1 MSLLIQGIK
10 LTYKDSPIYIDQI
23 GQMITVQVRGL
34 WLGIL
39 DTPGGLPDLPWH
51 PHSLPFHPQSWS
63 NENFN
68 WCPSC
73 FQTPPSKTTPPLL
86 WSPGKLLHVLSTSS
100 CLWAILF
107 FRRIPPLQP
116 GGSPALSPPPA
127 LGTQPWTKT
136 LRPWPTRGGYWASRT
151 FPRSRSA
158 PSRSVTL
165 NKGIGSDGASLV
177 AQMVKSLPEM
187 QETQVWSLGQEDP
200 LEKGMATHCSILA
213 WRVPWTEEPGGL
225 QSVRSQT
232 VRHNW
237 ATNNFTFIR
246 SDIFQVVKWQKINSE
261 QLKKKGKK
269 KLWATGSSSN
279 ILIRHLGRSPG
290 GGHGNPQ
297 QYSCLENPNGQ
308 RGAWWATV
316 HGVAKS
322 RTWLSD

>member
-1 MSLLIQGIK
+1 MSL
-10 LTYKDSPIYIDQI
+10 
-23 GQMITVQVRGL
+23 V
-34 WLGIL
+34 
-39 DTPGGLPDLPWH
+39 LPDSTFQNHTPSALIPREALACSIHILMFVGNSFLPEDSTLAARWQ
-51 PHSLPFHPQSWS
+51 P
-63 NENFN
+63 
-68 WCPSC
+68 CP
-73 FQTPPSKTTPPLL
+73 L
-86 WSPGKLLHVLSTSS
+86 
-100 CLWAILF
+100 
-107 FRRIPPLQP
+107 
-116 GGSPALSPPPA
+116 PPPA

-151 FPRSRSA
+151 VPRSRSA

-177 AQMVKSLPEM
+177 SQMVKSLPEM

-225 QSVRSQT
+225 QSVRSQR

-308 RGAWWATV
+308 RSLVGYSPWGCKELDMTE
-316 HGVAKS
+316 
-322 RTWLSD
+322 WLSTTQDMHTYMHTCVHMEAHTPAHIHTRICACTQTWRVIARLFVSTSN